1 MYILEKT
8 KITASMFEGRGFI
21 ALAKDNI
28 QRRGMMGALGNVN
41 EIYLS
46 RDAIE
51 GILQWVSFWEDAL
64 RQQKGVFPDSRLYV
78 GKLEFILFDESD
90 YGYSPMEVL
99 AVARKEEA
107 WKILGTVR
115 KNFTVGFEQRPW
127 SDVSTFMA
135 YCETGSYN
143 HPGRTVIIAKDPT
156 RIEYNLRLGGESKNE
171 QVYATADF
179 TTVRIAEALLSVADT
194 NTYPANGYK
203 LDLKLGFGNLELA
216 ELSRNQIRDIAERLI
231 P

>member
-21 ALAKDNI
+21 AHAKDNI
-28 QRRGMMGALGNVN
+28 QRRGMLGALANGND
-41 EIYLS
+41 IYLS
-46 RDAIE
+46 RDAVE
-51 GILQWVSFWEDAL
+51 GILQWISLWEDAL
-64 RQQKGVFPDSRLYV
+64 RQPKSEFPDNRLYI
-78 GKLEFILFDESD
+78 GKLEFILYDEMN
-90 YGYSPMEVL
+90 YGYNAMEL
-99 AVARKEEA
+99 LSKEDA

-115 KNFTVGFEQRPW
+115 KNFTIGFERRPW
-127 SDVSTFMA
+127 SDVSRFPA

-143 HPGRTVIIAKDPT
+143 HPGRMVVIAKDPT
-156 RIEYNLRLGGESKNE
+156 RIEYNLRLGGASSNE